1 VGVEVGTGV
10 GVGAGVALAVLEA
23 VGEGCG
29 GALDEQ
35 AVIHADSVRAA
46 AARAALVL
54 RPVVGTGALL
64 SLRSW
69 TR

>member
-1 VGVEVGTGV
+1 
-10 GVGAGVALAVLEA
+10 VALAVLEA